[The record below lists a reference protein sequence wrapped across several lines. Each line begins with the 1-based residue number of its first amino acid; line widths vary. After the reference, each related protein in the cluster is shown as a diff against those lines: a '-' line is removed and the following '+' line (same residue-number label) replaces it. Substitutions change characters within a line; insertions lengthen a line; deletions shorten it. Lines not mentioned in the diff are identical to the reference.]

1 MSLVDYVETKEY
13 IVTVYNRD
21 ELPSIYE
28 DLESKGKSP
37 VNTDI
42 LRAVECTDRRPASR
56 NTVYRLTNWEAH
68 ELKHDPRVRSIEL
81 IPSELGIQA
90 GESTI
95 TQTST
100 AWDKSSASDSL
111 MKNWGLL
118 RCVEGVQRTGWGGLG
133 YDGNGTGTPTQTG
146 TINLTQT
153 GKNVDVVIVD
163 GDGLVFNHPEYA
175 VNADG
180 TGGSRAIRY
189 NWAQHNPQV
198 TGGAAGTY
206 VYGTSDH
213 ATHVA
218 GTVAGNTQGWARK
231 ANIYNIFYFAGAV
244 GNLTFP
250 FVMDYVR
257 EFHRTKSINPAT
269 GRKNPTITNNSWGM
283 SIFPNEWSLTDI
295 TAVTYR
301 GTRYTPSLG
310 APVYTGYSGVCTANT
325 RLAELAGFENH
336 GNRITTT
343 GPYTPPGGSIL
354 TKPAAWPQQGQQASL
369 NIFEEPLGS
378 YEITVQGPARIELL
392 NNLAVNSISG
402 VMNVTSGIAVNQG
415 ATVIET
421 FSATD
426 QTTQGGSI
434 ETDIR
439 QTVDLLNNAVYTI
452 TFTTDL
458 DVADAPSPVIA
469 VAMSLTVVTESTPA
483 AASVSTIT
491 NTLQGPGALDFS
503 FSPTVGLNDDGYWT
517 LNLPFAIEYLGTSY
531 STIYVSTNHYLTFTN
546 GSTNYLNLGP
556 ANPNL
561 PKIMW
566 SCADNSVQRIYYG
579 VENEGGPLTYTVSN
593 SGASAYTINAASNPT
608 LNLKRGSTYTFTVN
622 ASGHPFWIKT
632 AAITGTGSAY
642 STGVTNNGA
651 QVGTVTFTVPLD
663 APSTLYYICQLH
675 SSMQGI
681 INITNAGRTYRVRV
695 EGTASTSGIPNSPN
709 MVNEYVFYEAIPNQ
723 IDLQLG
729 VNARKT
735 VSGGLTIQQLNA
747 WGLIG
752 GNRIPVRVAALDS
765 DIEDAIDEGI
775 LFVGAAG
782 NGEWK
787 HDVPGGLDWD
797 NTFEMANRYPGSVTQ
812 PYYYM
817 RGTSPTANDTTV
829 NGGYDLPNICVGAI
843 DAIDID
849 QKVTFSDCGP
859 GVDIWAPGT
868 YIISALPFSQFGLPT
883 DPRNSGFSIGKFS
896 GTSMASPQVCGVLAS
911 ALETYPSMNQEQA
924 KAYITGYA
932 KVNQV
937 IELTTDGP
945 TDYQDLQG
953 APNLF
958 LFYKREREI
967 EGNVFPKINN
977 KKRPITGQVWPRVS
991 IRKT

>member
-1 MSLVDYVETKEY
+1 MSLIDYVQTKEY

-21 ELPSIYE
+21 ELSSIYE
-28 DLESKGKSP
+28 DLETKGKSP
-37 VNTDI
+37 LNTDI
-42 LRAVECTDRRPASR
+42 LRAVECIERRPSSR
-56 NTVYRLTNWEAH
+56 NTVYRLTNWEAQ
-68 ELKHDPRVRSIEL
+68 ELKNDPRVRSVEL

-100 AWDKSSASDSL
+100 AWDKSSSETST

-118 RCVEGVQRTGWGGLG
+118 RCTEGVQRSGWGGTG
-133 YDGNGTGTPTQTG
+133 YEGNGVGTPAQTG
-146 TINLTQT
+146 TISLTQA
-153 GKNVDVVIVD
+153 GKNVDVVVVD
-163 GDGLVFNHPEYA
+163 GNGIIFNHPEYA

-180 TGGSRAIRY
+180 SGGSRAVQY

-206 VYGTSDH
+206 TYGTSDH

-231 ANIYNIFYFAGAV
+231 ANIYNIFYYAGAS
-244 GNLTFP
+244 GNNTFP

-283 SIFPNEWSLTDI
+283 SIFPGEWSLSDI

-301 GTRYTPSLG
+301 GTRYTPNVG
-310 APVYTGYSGVCTANT
+310 APTYTGYSGVCTANA
-325 RLAELAGFENH
+325 RLAELAGLENH

-343 GPYTPPGGSIL
+343 GPYVPPGGSIL
-354 TKPAAWPQQGQQASL
+354 TKPASWDQQGQQTSL
-369 NIFEEPLGS
+369 NIFAEPLAS
-378 YEITVQGPARIELL
+378 YEITVQGPARIDLI
-392 NNLAVNSISG
+392 NNLAVDAISG
-402 VMNVTSGIAVNQG
+402 VMNVTSGITVNQG

-483 AASVSTIT
+483 TASVTTIT
-491 NTLQGPGALDFS
+491 NSLLGAGALS
-503 FSPTVGLNDDGYWT
+503 FSLTPTVGNNDDGYWT
-517 LNLPFAIEYLGTSY
+517 LNLPFSISYLGNSY
-531 STIYVSTNHYLTFTN
+531 NTIYVGTNHYLTFTN
-546 GSTNYLNLGP
+546 GSSVYTNLGP
-556 ANPNL
+556 SNPNL

-566 SCADNSVQRIYYG
+566 SCADNSVQRIYFG
-579 VENEGGPLTYTVSN
+579 
-593 SGASAYTINAASNPT
+593 
-608 LNLKRGSTYTFTVN
+608 
-622 ASGHPFWIKT
+622 
-632 AAITGTGSAY
+632 
-642 STGVTNNGA
+642 
-651 QVGTVTFTVPLD
+651 
-663 APSTLYYICQLH
+663 
-675 SSMQGI
+675 
-681 INITNAGRTYRVRV
+681 V
-695 EGTASTSGIPNSPN
+695 EGTAPNRTYRIRVEGAASTFGNVGSPT
-709 MVNEYVFYEAIPNQ
+709 MVNEYVFYEATPAQ

-729 VNARKT
+729 VNARKL
-735 VSGGLTIQQLNA
+735 VGGGFTTQQLNA
-747 WGLIG
+747 WGFIASQ
-752 GNRIPVRVAALDS
+752 RIPVRVAALDS

-775 LFVGAAG
+775 LYVGAAG
-782 NGEWK
+782 NGRWK

-817 RGTSPTANDTTV
+817 RGTSPTANDTTA
-829 NGGYDLPNICVGAI
+829 NGGYDIPNICVGSVDTI
-843 DAIDID
+843 QID
-849 QKVTFSDCGP
+849 QKVQYSDCGP

-868 YIISALPFSQFGLPT
+868 YIMSALPFGVL
-883 DPRNSGFSIGKFS
+883 DDRNSSFSNGKFS
-896 GTSMASPQVCGVLAS
+896 GTSMASPQVCGVLAC
-911 ALETYPSMNQEQA
+911 ALETYPEMTQEQA
-924 KAYITGYA
+924 KAYITAYA
-932 KVNQV
+932 KSNQ
-937 IELTTDGP
+937 LTGSNGGP
-945 TDYQDLQG
+945 TDDQDLQG

-958 LFYKREREI
+958 LYYKREREI
-967 EGNVFPKINN
+967 AGNVFPKFNN
-977 KKRPITGQVWPRVS
+977 KFRPSTGQVWPRVR
-991 IRKT
+991 IRR

>member
-1 MSLVDYVETKEY
+1 MSLAAYVQTKEY

-21 ELPSIYE
+21 ELPAIYD

-56 NTVYRLTNWEAH
+56 NTVYRLTNWEAQ
-68 ELKHDPRVRSIEL
+68 ELKNDPRVRTVEL

-90 GESTI
+90 GTTTI

-100 AWDKSSASDSL
+100 AWDKSSSETSD

-118 RCVEGVQRTGWGGLG
+118 RCTEGSQRNGWGGTG
-133 YDGNGTGTPTQTG
+133 YEGNGVGTPSQTG

-163 GDGLVFNHPEYA
+163 GDGIRFAHPEYA

-180 TGGSRAIRY
+180 TGGSRAVSY

-198 TGGAAGTY
+198 TGGSAGTY
-206 VYGTSDH
+206 TYGTSDH

-231 ANIYNIFYFAGAV
+231 ANIYNIFYYAGAV
-244 GNLTFP
+244 GNNTFP

-283 SIFPNEWSLTDI
+283 SIFPGEWSLSDI

-301 GTRYTPSLG
+301 GTRYTPNVG
-310 APVYTGYSGVCTANT
+310 APTYTGYSGVCTSNA
-325 RLAELAGFENH
+325 RLAVLAGFENH

-343 GPYTPPGGSIL
+343 GPYVPPGGSIL
-354 TKPAAWPQQGQQASL
+354 TKPESWDQQGQQASL
-369 NIFEEPLGS
+369 NIFVEPLSS
-378 YEITVQGPARIELL
+378 YVITVQGPARIELI
-392 NNLAVNSISG
+392 NNIAVDAISG
-402 VMNVTSGIAVNQG
+402 VMSVASGITVNQD

-426 QTTQGGSI
+426 ETTQGGTI

-439 QTVDLLNNAVYTI
+439 QTLDLLDTAVYTI

-483 AASVSTIT
+483 TASVTTIT
-491 NTLQGPGALDFS
+491 NSLLGAAALTES
-503 FSPTVGLNDDGYWT
+503 TTPTSGGNDDGFWT
-517 LNLPFAIEYLGTSY
+517 LSLPFNISYLGNSY
-531 STIYVSTNHYLTFTN
+531 NTIYVGTNHYLTFTA
-546 GSTNYLNLGP
+546 GSTNYVSLGP
-556 ANPNL
+556 TNPNL

-579 VENEGGPLTYTVSN
+579 VE
-593 SGASAYTINAASNPT
+593 
-608 LNLKRGSTYTFTVN
+608 
-622 ASGHPFWIKT
+622 
-632 AAITGTGSAY
+632 GTSP
-642 STGVTNNGA
+642 N
-651 QVGTVTFTVPLD
+651 
-663 APSTLYYICQLH
+663 
-675 SSMQGI
+675 
-681 INITNAGRTYRVRV
+681 RTYRVRV
-695 EGTASTSGIPNSPN
+695 EGSASTSGIIGSPT
-709 MVNEYVFYEAIPNQ
+709 MVNEYVFYEAQPAQ

-729 VNARKT
+729 VNARKL
-735 VSGGLTIQQLNA
+735 VGGGFTTQQLNA
-747 WGLIG
+747 WGFIASQ
-752 GNRIPVRVAALDS
+752 RIPVRVAALDS

-775 LFVGAAG
+775 LYVGAAG
-782 NGEWK
+782 NGRWK
-787 HDVPGGLDWD
+787 HDVPGGPDWD
-797 NTFEMANRYPGSVTQ
+797 NTFEMANRYPGSVSQ

-817 RGTSPTANDTTV
+817 RGTSPTANDTTA
-829 NGGYDLPNICVGAI
+829 NGGYDIPNICVGAVDTI
-843 DAIDID
+843 QID
-849 QKVTFSDCGP
+849 QKVQFSDCGP

-868 YIISALPFSQFGLPT
+868 YIMSALPFGVV
-883 DPRNSGFSIGKFS
+883 DPRSASFSIGKFS
-896 GTSMASPQVCGVLAS
+896 GTSMASPQVCGVLAC
-911 ALETYPSMNQEQA
+911 ALETYPEMTQEQA
-924 KAYITGYA
+924 KAYITAYA
-932 KVNQV
+932 KSNQ
-937 IELTTDGP
+937 LTASDGGP

-967 EGNVFPKINN
+967 TGNVFPKFNN
-977 KKRPITGQVWPRVS
+977 KFRPSTGQVWPRVR
-991 IRKT
+991 IRR